1 MTDMTHEEIAAI
13 GDNAAKVL
21 RELIEAWE
29 KLDEEKADIAEGQKN
44 VMSQLK
50 AAGFDTKVV
59 RKLIQLR
66 KMDADERNELTQLLE
81 LYSNCIGMN

>member
-21 RELIEAWE
+21 RYLIEAWE
-29 KLDEEKADIAEGQKN
+29 QLEEEKKDVGEGQKN
-44 VMSQLK
+44 VMSQIK
-50 AAGFDTKVV
+50 AAGFDVKVV

-66 KMDADERNELTQLLE
+66 KMDAAEREELEQILDVYKVAL
-81 LYSNCIGMN
+81 GMN